1 MDTLN
6 TASHAEAGSR
16 ALSLFLRL
24 HGVSAAP
31 DQLRDRCGGAAIGV
45 REMLRCARQFGL
57 RLRARRTR
65 WKRLAGLALPGI
77 AGLRDGG
84 FLLVGK
90 VDDSAALVLHPF
102 SPRAESITRN
112 EFEAIWDGRII
123 LAGSA
128 TFSDRLLS
136 RLSQIAA

>member
-6 TASHAEAGSR
+6 RSSHADSGLL

-24 HGVSAAP
+24 RGVNAAP
-31 DQLRDRCGGAAIGV
+31 DQLRDRCGDAAIGI
-45 REMLRCARQFGL
+45 REMLRCARELGL

-77 AGLRDGG
+77 AALRDGG
-84 FLLVGK
+84 FMLVGK
-90 VDDSAALVLHPF
+90 VDDSAALVLHPS
-102 SPRAESITRN
+102 SPRPESITRN

-128 TFSDRLLS
+128 TFS
-136 RLSQIAA
+136 